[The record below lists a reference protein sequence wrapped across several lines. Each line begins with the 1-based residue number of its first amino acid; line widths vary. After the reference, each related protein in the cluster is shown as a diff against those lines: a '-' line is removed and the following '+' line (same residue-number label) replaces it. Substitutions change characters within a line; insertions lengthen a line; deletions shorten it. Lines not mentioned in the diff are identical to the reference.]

1 MRRLAAAALEERSDA
16 GAGTGRRI
24 ARRLGTADPGERTDA
39 GAGAS
44 RRTRRRLA
52 AAGLGMAVLAALG
65 VTLALAGRF
74 GKTLA
79 PGGRP
84 GTAPAP
90 ELSRV
95 AEVAGGVPVEA
106 VVRRDFVHLV
116 PAEGNLRAVRST
128 PLAVPLVSSGFF
140 RIAWIAPDGARVRA
154 GDVVVRFDATEIEK
168 TLADAEGDLAA
179 ARLKA
184 GKARS
189 GAGAELDKL
198 ERDAAMARIELE
210 NASRFQKKDPLLY
223 SRNDIIESQLD
234 QELAVAKERHARELR
249 HTREELGRADSAL
262 LAVDTRRAELKIRQ
276 ARESLGAL
284 RMVAPHD
291 GVLILKRNPFGV
303 VPHVG
308 DVAFSGM
315 ALAEIPELAAMEAE
329 VYVLEADAGGLAV
342 GRPASVEV
350 EAAPGVERAARIV
363 RVDAVAKPKLRGSPV
378 QYFAVTLRLD
388 RTDPRVMKPGQ
399 RVKALLRLA
408 EERGALVAP
417 WQVVFE
423 RGGRKV
429 VYRRRAGGAGFE
441 EVPVTLGPAGLGT
454 TVLASGVAEGDLL
467 AMRDPTGGA
476 GEAGAGAAAGAGG
489 AVEVGTGTRAI
500 RVRAPAGGAG
510 LP

>member
-1 MRRLAAAALEERSDA
+1 
-16 GAGTGRRI
+16 
-24 ARRLGTADPGERTDA
+24 
-39 GAGAS
+39 
-44 RRTRRRLA
+44 
-52 AAGLGMAVLAALG
+52 VLAAVG

-84 GTAPAP
+84 GTTPAP

-95 AEVAGGVPVEA
+95 MEIAGVPVEA

-128 PLAVPLVSSGFF
+128 PLAVPMVTTGYF
-140 RIAWIAPDGARVRA
+140 RIAWLAPDGARVRA
-154 GDVVVRFDATEIEK
+154 GDVVARFDATE
-168 TLADAEGDLAA
+168 LAKVLANAEGDLAA

-189 GAGAELDKL
+189 SAGAELDKL

-210 NASRFQKKDPLLY
+210 NASRFQKKDALLY

-249 HTREELGRADSAL
+249 HTRQELGRADSAL
-262 LAVDTRRAELKIRQ
+262 LAVDIRK
-276 ARESLGAL
+276 ADLTIREVRESLRAL
-284 RMVAPHD
+284 QVVAPHD
-291 GVLILKRNPFGV
+291 GVLILRRNPFGV

-308 DVAFSGM
+308 DIAFSDVV
-315 ALAEIPELAAMEAE
+315 LAEIPDLSAMEAE

-350 EAAPGVERAARIV
+350 EAEPGVEHAARIAH
-363 RVDAVAKPKLRGSPV
+363 VDAVAKPKLRGSPV

-417 WQVVFE
+417 WQTVFE

-429 VYRRRAGGAGFE
+429 VYRRRGGGAGFE
-441 EVPVTLGPAGLGT
+441 EVTVTLGPAGLGT

-476 GEAGAGAAAGAGG
+476 GEAGPGAAAGAGG
-489 AVEVGTGTRAI
+489 TVGAGARPI